1 MKWGKRSA
9 ELECVWMLVINFD
22 YSCVM
27 HAVWILVAEWGGVLS
42 YSMVTG
48 ENLYVPDKP
57 AGILLSKYSMLRQKK
72 KKKRK
77 GKITEVYEAEGIHYS
92 IIFEP
97 LCKSLPSTNHWPS
110 DPFAF
115 SSTSS
120 HTHTALYSHFVPDN
134 RWPFFKEHFG
144 IWAFYLV
151 FALSWLSVTGTSGA
165 LIYLTE
171 LYYLLYS
178 QHVMQVIFNV
188 SLRLHYW

>member
-9 ELECVWMLVINFD
+9 ELECVWVLVIHFD
-22 YSCVM
+22 CSCVM

-57 AGILLSKYSMLRQKK
+57 AGILLSKYTMLWQ

-77 GKITEVYEAEGIHYS
+77 KEKKRKITAVYEAEGIHYS
-92 IIFEP
+92 VIFEP
-97 LCKSLPSTNHWPS
+97 LCKSLPSTNRWPS

-120 HTHTALYSHFVPDN
+120 HTHTALYSHFSPN
-134 RWPFFKEHFG
+134 CQWPFFKEDFG
-144 IWAFYLV
+144 IGAFYLA
-151 FALSWLSVTGTSGA
+151 FALSWLSVTGTS
-165 LIYLTE
+165 T
-171 LYYLLYS
+171 
-178 QHVMQVIFNV
+178 
-188 SLRLHYW
+188 